1 LAEQLFL
8 SFWLRGFRGETMLGH
23 FGRMLERFPFSTQSA
38 GQRMLRIYAIEFVEP
53 SLVDYPIPA
62 EMSPDEIVETAR
74 PSMND
79 DCGCLLEGAWDLWQ
93 YEDEWKL
100 RPSPVTLACFGPQFN
115 NDWEDHLRLEAGF
128 DSHFLPQPRFP
139 DSEAKVQSNIRGLLR
154 LAHELDGALPVDK
167 RLLWSESGEN
177 FAERLQS
184 TLA

>member
-1 LAEQLFL
+1 
-8 SFWLRGFRGETMLGH
+8 
-23 FGRMLERFPFSTQSA
+23 
-38 GQRMLRIYAIEFVEP
+38 MLRIYAIEFVEP

-100 RPSPVTLACFGPQFN
+100 RPSPVTLACFGPQFS
-115 NDWEDHLRLEAGF
+115 NDWEDHLRIEAGF